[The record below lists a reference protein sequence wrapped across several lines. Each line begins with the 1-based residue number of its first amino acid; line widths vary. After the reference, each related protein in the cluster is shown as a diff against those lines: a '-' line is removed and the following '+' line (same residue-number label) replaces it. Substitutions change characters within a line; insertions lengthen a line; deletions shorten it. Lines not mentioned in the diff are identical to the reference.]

1 MKEYTVYCS
10 ECKEWVYSRDIEFI
24 DIEEDISGRDNVT
37 FICNKCQT
45 KNKSLVCAQNFS
57 TRRGC
62 SGLLGVP
69 VEAIICV

>member
-45 KNKSLVCAQNFS
+45 KNKSLVCA
-57 TRRGC
+57 
-62 SGLLGVP
+62 
-69 VEAIICV
+69 

>member
-10 ECKEWVYSRDIEFI
+10 KCKEWVYSRDIEFI

-45 KNKSLVCAQNFS
+45 KNKSLVCA
-57 TRRGC
+57 
-62 SGLLGVP
+62 
-69 VEAIICV
+69 